1 MALSLPDPQP
11 QLWKILSPHQEA
23 MVEACKTGQLAQ
35 LQRLFEEHHV
45 KQGHEIIWYNDT
57 KGEGAPTTATLFEA
71 AISHGQQSNV
81 RCLRSIYPDFDF
93 REPCFGFDDHMT
105 SMLSLAIEEGPQNAP
120 FILFLLDHGAMSL
133 DNGSYTY
140 HLGCELLPAITNDQP
155 IGVIKRMVPL
165 TACLSFPK
173 MTAINR
179 KRTDAL
185 EAFLDEEQKRIRGT
199 QSSED
204 LESTLQSVKSTGD
217 KELIA
222 VVERH
227 IHKVE
232 QQAAKDAQKNSRS
245 TKKWWQFG
253 MGKKATENTAPT
265 DSSSPTRSEG
275 SSWWPSLSKT

>member
-1 MALSLPDPQP
+1 MATSLPEPQP
-11 QLWKILSPHQEA
+11 QPWKILSPHQEA
-23 MVEACKTGQLAQ
+23 MIEACKTGQLAQ

-45 KQGHEIIWYNDT
+45 KQGHEIIWYKDT
-57 KGEGAPTTATLFEA
+57 KGEGAPTTAMLFEA
-71 AISHGQQSNV
+71 AISHGQQSTV
-81 RCLRSIYPDFDF
+81 RYLRSIYPAFDF
-93 REPCFGFDDHMT
+93 REPWSVRTLAKTRDLDMLKLIYSYSPDVVSFGFDDHMT

-140 HLGCELLPAITNDQP
+140 HLGCELLPAMTNDQP
-155 IGVIKRMVPL
+155 IEVIKRTVPL
-165 TACLSFPK
+165 TASLSFPK

-179 KRTDAL
+179 KRADAL
-185 EAFLDEEQKRIRGT
+185 EVFLNEEQKRMRGT

-227 IHKVE
+227 IHKIE
-232 QQAAKDAQKNSRS
+232 
-245 TKKWWQFG
+245 
-253 MGKKATENTAPT
+253 
-265 DSSSPTRSEG
+265 
-275 SSWWPSLSKT
+275 